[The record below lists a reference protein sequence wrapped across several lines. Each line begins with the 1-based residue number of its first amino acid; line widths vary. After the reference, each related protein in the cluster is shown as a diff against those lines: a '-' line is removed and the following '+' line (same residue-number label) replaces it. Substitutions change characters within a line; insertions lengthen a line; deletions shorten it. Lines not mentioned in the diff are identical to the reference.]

1 MISID
6 NVFVLHRLLGRYI
19 RVCMHKNHL
28 ECDSNYIYIYTYISI
43 YITYSNVHLSFCV
56 PRFRSVLLQ
65 FDAVENG
72 IAITKLMQI
81 FSRQAPMMDALL
93 SYFAEQMRRRREGY
107 DGQPPEYVGPEG
119 ELKAFEGW
127 LRYDG
132 ESEWNSCMFCVR
144 NIYIYCIYH

>member
-1 MISID
+1 MA
-6 NVFVLHRLLGRYI
+6 LTYLLEP
-19 RVCMHKNHL
+19 H
-28 ECDSNYIYIYTYISI
+28 
-43 YITYSNVHLSFCV
+43 VHLSRVFT
-56 PRFRSVLLQ
+56 VLPFPLQ

-119 ELKAFEGW
+119 ESYKSILF
-127 LRYDG
+127 
-132 ESEWNSCMFCVR
+132 VVV
-144 NIYIYCIYH
+144 